1 MGTKIIGLGKALPK
15 LEVTN
20 DELDT
25 IVDASD
31 DWVYPRTGIHSR
43 HIAVEESTIDLAR
56 NAALAALGKPI
67 ADAEGWCESQI
78 DPTSID
84 LVICGTL
91 TPDTLMP
98 STAGALR
105 RELGLENAVAFDM
118 NAACCGFIYG
128 VSVADGMLAASC
140 SLPGGRQKMT
150 RALVVG
156 ADRTTRILNWEDRG
170 SCILFGDGAGA
181 AVLEWD
187 ENEPGILSTFLR
199 NVDDTKNSLA
209 CTNSFVA
216 PVPFTKDGISLD
228 AKGDPDPSLASMSAI
243 LGFSADQLDSLV
255 HMSGQ
260 AVFKF
265 ASKALCTAIEVVL
278 ENAGLTMDDI
288 ALIVPHQAN
297 ERIIRY
303 AAKRLGLC
311 MEMFQVCMENTG
323 NTSAASVPI
332 ALVDAYA
339 QGKIHKGDK
348 IIAVGFGGGLTY
360 GGLLFEA

>member
-1 MGTKIIGLGKALPK
+1 MGTKIIGLGKALPQ
-15 LEVTN
+15 LEVHN
-20 DELDT
+20 EELNT

-56 NAALAALGKPI
+56 HAALAALGEA
-67 ADAEGWCESQI
+67 ADASDGWCEESI
-78 DPTSID
+78 ARDSID
-84 LVICGTL
+84 LVICATL

-98 STAGALR
+98 STAGALKR
-105 RELGLENAVAFDM
+105 DLGLDNAVAFDM

-128 VSVADGMLAASC
+128 VSVADGMLASSC
-140 SLPGGRQKMT
+140 SLAGGRQKMK

-156 ADRTTRILNWEDRG
+156 ADRTTRILNWADRG

-181 AVLEWD
+181 AVLDWD
-187 ENEPGILSTFLR
+187 ENAPGILSTFLR

-216 PVPFTKDGISLD
+216 PVPFTKEGISLE
-228 AKGDPDPSLASMSAI
+228 AKDDPEPSLAFVGE
-243 LGFSADQLDSLV
+243 LLDLPEDQLDSLV

-265 ASKALCTAIEVVL
+265 ASKALCTAIEGVL

-303 AAKRLGLC
+303 AAKRLGID

-339 QGKIHKGDK
+339 QGKVRKGDK
-348 IIAVGFGGGLTY
+348 VIAVGFGGGLTY

>member
-1 MGTKIIGLGKALPK
+1 MGTKIIGLGKALPQ
-15 LEVTN
+15 LEVHN
-20 DELDT
+20 EELNT

-43 HIAVEESTIDLAR
+43 HIAVEESTIELAR
-56 NAALAALGKPI
+56 RAALAAFGEPEET
-67 ADAEGWCESQI
+67 AEGWCETKI
-78 DPTSID
+78 TRDSID
-84 LVICGTL
+84 LVICATL

-98 STAGALR
+98 STAGALKR
-105 RELGLENAVAFDM
+105 DLGLENAVAFDM

-128 VSVADGMLAASC
+128 TSIADSMLAASC
-140 SLPGGRQKMT
+140 CLPGGRQKMK
-150 RALVVG
+150 RALVIGV
-156 ADRTTRILNWEDRG
+156 DRTTRILNWADRG

-181 AVLEWD
+181 AVLDWD
-187 ENEPGILSTFLR
+187 ENAPGILSTFLR
-199 NVDDTKNSLA
+199 NVDDFKNSLA

-216 PVPFTKDGISLD
+216 PVPFTKEGISLA
-228 AKGDPDPSLASMSAI
+228 AKDDPEPSLPFVGE
-243 LGFSADQLDSLV
+243 LLDLPEDQLDSLV

-265 ASKALCTAIEVVL
+265 ASKALCSAIEGVL

-303 AAKRLGLC
+303 AAKRLGID

-339 QGKIHKGDK
+339 QDKIHKGDK